1 MTTTTAHRENEYCW
15 CVTRSTR
22 GVQASTRTFTIND
35 GRQYLRKLLINKLW
49 ALNPRPR
56 IVRRGRWIHE
66 HWQEQATWVLPARDT
81 AEGDVEVVLP
91 TGETRRFRARSWTCH
106 RGPSPTVG
114 VEVRSIDAWNNK
126 RRTDRHLR
134 DTWDAIQFFN
144 IIYADGTT
152 SYQGCVIPE
161 PVR

>member
-1 MTTTTAHRENEYCW
+1 MTTTTAPREGEYYW
-15 CVTRSTR
+15 RVTRSTR
-22 GVQASTRTFTIND
+22 GVQVSTHAFSIND

-49 ALNPRPR
+49 ATNPRPR
-56 IVRRGRWIHE
+56 IVRRGHWIHD

-91 TGETRRFRARSWTCH
+91 TGETRRFRARSWT
-106 RGPSPTVG
+106 GQPSPTVG